1 MDTVIILGALLGA
14 GYFLNQEKQTRNR
27 DPVRS
32 IVDPHHVPNTY
43 NVYEGNMVNVV
54 REHEQGLGND
64 LFQKS
69 KNAKKTRVIPPLY
82 NLGNPTAAKS
92 KKKFRSRLDAS
103 SRRGSSRTN
112 LVQGKKSLPK
122 IVRLENRADYEPL
135 DVDVRSQ
142 ESGGFNPIVDP
153 KFIHQNMVPF
163 FAGNSTNQ
171 NMDIGRTSSVLEHFT
186 ASGSGSLLK
195 PGKKEADNFFKP
207 EKNPNVFTTDLPDD
221 DTRTRYHVSELKTDQ
236 LPFAQE
242 RVGPGLNQDFG
253 TDGVDGFH
261 PIYRAPQQTVDEL
274 RVQTDPK
281 KTYGGR
287 TSIATPIFA
296 QERGQ
301 HGAMEKNRPERTFE
315 KMSFISATP
324 TGVSTRHHVPE
335 NFQNLKQTF
344 RSQEQGLAASSV
356 GGHELT
362 RNVVRGEY
370 EDPFKH
376 SQELADWGSIKK
388 PTSKSVIYDEG
399 DLPRVTRKE
408 QTHTSYVGTATRD
421 KGKGY
426 LTTTYLAPTTTKETT
441 QTEYY
446 GIAEG
451 SDQQMSQQQ
460 YYNAE
465 INALKESTLHNR
477 DPTTVK
483 EQLFYG
489 KEDVNQVL
497 NHNVRH
503 ELQEEMAKYRG
514 ITNIYSQEPLGSK
527 ITNQKDPSKMI
538 DSRIDPVFTEQVRNN
553 PFGHPLS

>member
-1 MDTVIILGALLGA
+1 MDTVIILGSLMGLGF
-14 GYFLNQEKQTRNR
+14 FLNQEKQNRNR
-27 DPVRS
+27 PPVRQ
-32 IVDPHHVPNTY
+32 IVEPHQVPNTY
-43 NVYEGNMVNVV
+43 NVYEGNLVNAV

-82 NLGNPTAAKS
+82 NLGNPTGSQS
-92 KKKFRSRLDAS
+92 KKKSVVSSHRGLRKTRLANK
-103 SRRGSSRTN
+103 GS
-112 LVQGKKSLPK
+112 KSTLPK
-122 IVRLENRADYEPL
+122 TVQLENREDYEPL
-135 DVDVRSQ
+135 AVDVRSQ
-142 ESGGFNPIVDP
+142 ESGGFNPIVQQN
-153 KFIHQNMVPF
+153 FTHQNMVPF

-171 NMDIGRTSSVLEHFT
+171 NMNFNVQPSIIERFT
-186 ASGSGSLLK
+186 GTGNESLLK

-242 RVGPGLNQDFG
+242 RVGPGLNQGFDVN
-253 TDGVDGFH
+253 GVDGFH
-261 PIYRAPQQTVDEL
+261 PMYRAPQQTVDEL
-274 RVQTDPK
+274 RIKTDQK
-281 KTYGGR
+281 HTYGGR
-287 TSIATPIFA
+287 LSAATPIFS

-301 HGAMEKNRPERTFE
+301 HPEMPKNRPERTFE
-315 KMSFISATP
+315 KLSFISATP
-324 TGVSTRHHVPE
+324 TGVSTRHHIPE
-335 NFQNLKQTF
+335 NFQNLKQTT
-344 RSQEQGLAASSV
+344 RSQEHDGGMPGRV
-356 GGHELT
+356 GTNEMT
-362 RNVVRGEY
+362 KNIVRSEY

-376 SQELADWGSIKK
+376 SQETYDWGAVTK
-388 PTSKSVIYDEG
+388 PNKKSVVYDES

-441 QTEYY
+441 QTEYI
-446 GIAEG
+446 GIADG
-451 SDQQMSQQQ
+451 TDQQTSRQQ

-465 INALKESTLHNR
+465 INAMKETTLTNR

-489 KEDVNQVL
+489 KEDVNQAL

-514 ITNIYSQEPLGSK
+514 VTQIYSQEPLGSK
-527 ITNQKDPSKMI
+527 ITHQKEQSKCI
-538 DSRIDPVFTEQVRNN
+538 DNRIDPVFTEQVRKN
-553 PFGHPLS
+553 PFGHPLA